1 MKTHTRENPLRDTVM
16 IIFRVAP
23 NVNIYFLRATKN
35 CGKIL
40 GMNVDLELGTHAEI
54 SQLKTNSSPC
64 NNFWLGRAGNLP
76 MLKMIPP
83 LEMNKTGN

>member
-1 MKTHTRENPLRDTVM
+1 M

-64 NNFWLGRAGNLP
+64 NNFWLGRADNLP